1 VVATNQNAPSGQ
13 GINSFRTVSDR
24 APERSGVVNHSASS
38 SSASHSQ
45 QQQQQPRFGSLT
57 PLTTRIVPRP
67 VPRAQVA
74 DPRGFQIQQLHRR
87 YSPSH
92 STLQNGTTELVFK
105 LIPSDPDFPFEL
117 TALDCS
123 LRVPA
128 NYPQG
133 RPSLKVTNREMG
145 RGYQINVE
153 DGFDEITQRN
163 PEGTLLQ
170 WLNALDRDLEKLLSA
185 PMAKTV
191 KIIPNAG
198 SKKDTLQNEIH
209 GNTELL
215 VGSGST
221 ARPRVVPISTVVQS
235 KPMYSSEQLENAR
248 ARRASE
254 TRQLEARLSRL
265 PLFSKS
271 TNGTQY
277 TIPIEPRQRE
287 RLPASIQAI
296 KVVNLIVPEMY
307 NLEPCKIEV
316 SGIEGKEVLN
326 LQENF
331 KTYATRNTNAS
342 LFAMVN
348 LLAQNMN
355 SMIEP
360 SSITP
365 DHNESTMPDIQGGAS
380 HVGVREPIKPKLAD
394 NINDKSHIIVIPR
407 PPEWAQNNQADEDSD
422 SDSLLSF
429 DSEDNEEGRS
439 GDESHAHAQIN
450 ETSGPERGILM
461 SFPHLELYGI
471 ELLELVTLSI
481 TVKCARCKETTD
493 VNGIHKLSDGDISAL
508 KNVVCKKCSNQMGI
522 GLYLLSYMSHTLDT
536 PLILSARVSYGFNAC
551 KLRESGIPRLGWVYC
566 SRHVAQVCSCNQSTS
581 INHMH

>member
-1 VVATNQNAPSGQ
+1 MNQNAPSGQ
-13 GINSFRTVSDR
+13 GSNSFRTASDR
-24 APERSGVVNHSASS
+24 APRSSGVVNHSASS

-45 QQQQQPRFGSLT
+45 QQQQQARFGSLT

-74 DPRGFQIQQLHRR
+74 DPRGFQIQQLNRR
-87 YSPSH
+87 YSASL
-92 STLQNGTTELVFK
+92 STAQDGTTELVFK
-105 LIPSDPDFPFEL
+105 LTPSDPDFPFEL
-117 TALDCS
+117 TALECS

-128 NYPQG
+128 DYPQG
-133 RPSLKVTNREMG
+133 RPTLKVTNRDMG
-145 RGYQINVE
+145 RGYQINIE
-153 DGFDEITQRN
+153 DGFGQIAQRN

-185 PMAKTV
+185 PMAKTI

-198 SKKDTLQNEIH
+198 PKKDTTQNEIH
-209 GNTELL
+209 GNISLL
-215 VGSGST
+215 AGSSST
-221 ARPRVVPISTVVQS
+221 AALSAAPVSAMIQPQA
-235 KPMYSSEQLENAR
+235 KYSSEQLEKAR

-265 PLFSKS
+265 PLYSKS
-271 TNGTQY
+271 SNGTQY
-277 TIPIEPRQRE
+277 SVPIEPRQRE

-296 KVVNLIVPEMY
+296 KAVNLIVPELY
-307 NLEPCKIEV
+307 NLEPCRIEV
-316 SGIEGKEVLN
+316 SGSEGKEVLN

-331 KTYATRNTNAS
+331 KTYATRNPQAS

-348 LLAQNMN
+348 QLAQNMH
-355 SMIEP
+355 SMVGS

-365 DHNESTMPDIQGGAS
+365 ERSEPTIDLVDRTS
-380 HVGVREPIKPKLAD
+380 HSSAGDPMLKMKVMD
-394 NINDKSHIIVIPR
+394 NVDDKSHVIVIPR
-407 PPEWAQNNQADEDSD
+407 PPEWSQSNQAHEDSD

-429 DSEDNEEGRS
+429 DSEENEERLS
-439 GDESHAHAQIN
+439 GEEDPAHTQIK

-481 TVKCARCKETTD
+481 TVKCARCKETAD

-522 GLYLLSYMSHTLDT
+522 GLYLPSYIFRTLDNL
-536 PLILSARVSYGFNAC
+536 LILNIRVSYGFNAC
-551 KLRESGIPRLGWVYC
+551 KLRESRISRLGWMY
-566 SRHVAQVCSCNQSTS
+566 SGRHVT
-581 INHMH
+581 